1 MSESIELKF
10 REELYSRYEKCRK
23 YLIPKEEYFQI
34 IEDIR
39 TTSERKNT
47 KSRHQYYL
55 LSKYEVLQCGDV
67 EKLIKKRQTPDET
80 PVYYVSIEDTYDIVK
95 RAHVATGHGGR
106 DRMTKEL
113 QVKYAN
119 IQRDTVELF
128 KSLCQE
134 CQKKRKQP
142 MTKGVVVKPIL
153 SSEFSSR
160 GQVDLIDMQS
170 MSCRT
175 YKWIMVYQDHLT
187 KFCVL
192 RPLKSKRAA
201 EVAFQLA
208 DIFLLLGA
216 PVILQSDNGSEF
228 TAQIITELCSMCP
241 ELSIVH
247 GKPRHPQSQGSVER
261 ANGDIKDMLVAWMAD
276 NNSTDWATGI
286 KFVQFSK
293 NSAYHARIKRSP
305 YAAMF
310 GVNARVGLT
319 STSFPQEII
328 SSLQSE
334 QDLVTLL
341 QERETDTNNPETE
354 STDQEH
360 EPVSPHHPDLDQ
372 LQHSINSQRIAAS
385 ESQKQQAERMVKRSR
400 IELKAGEIG
409 DNVALPIPLV
419 DRGRGDPRNI
429 LGVIVSRSI
438 NDQYKVATK
447 SDVLKGRYSRNQ
459 FDICPERLLIR
470 GEINSD
476 TEISLRE
483 TVIKESVNGGQG
495 FVKCSCNGHQKCQSN
510 RCKCFK
516 SKQLCNSR
524 CHNSLNCTNK

>member
-1 MSESIELKF
+1 MVNTLDQWVKD
-10 REELYSRYEKCRK
+10 YTRYEKCRK

-55 LSKYEVLQCGDV
+55 LSKYEVLQCGDI

-106 DRMTKEL
+106 DRMTREL

-134 CQKKRKQP
+134 CQKKRKRP

-153 SSEFSSR
+153 TSEFSSH

-192 RPLKSKRAA
+192 RPLKSKCAA

-228 TAQIITELCSMCP
+228 TAQIITELCSMWP

-293 NSAYHARIKRSP
+293 NSAYHAGIKRSP

-319 STSFPQEII
+319 STSLPHEII

-354 STDQEH
+354 STVHEPVATEINEDEQEIDVNSQRIAASEPEQEQEH
-360 EPVSPHHPDLDQ
+360 EPVSPHHSDLDQ

-385 ESQKQQAERMVKRSR
+385 ESQKQQAERMVKKPNRVKIHLTGTQDTRHHWWTYSPNQALDTAITRLR
-400 IELKAGEIG
+400 IGHTRLNAHLRRLGMTDSPHCPG
-409 DNVALPIPLV
+409 ALPSLTPQNTCCCTALGTTHTV
-419 DRGRGDPRNI
+419 WPSSTQCLGYDR
-429 LGVIVSRSI
+429 VI
-438 NDQYKVATK
+438 
-447 SDVLKGRYSRNQ
+447 
-459 FDICPERLLIR
+459 
-470 GEINSD
+470 
-476 TEISLRE
+476 
-483 TVIKESVNGGQG
+483 
-495 FVKCSCNGHQKCQSN
+495 
-510 RCKCFK
+510 
-516 SKQLCNSR
+516 
-524 CHNSLNCTNK
+524 